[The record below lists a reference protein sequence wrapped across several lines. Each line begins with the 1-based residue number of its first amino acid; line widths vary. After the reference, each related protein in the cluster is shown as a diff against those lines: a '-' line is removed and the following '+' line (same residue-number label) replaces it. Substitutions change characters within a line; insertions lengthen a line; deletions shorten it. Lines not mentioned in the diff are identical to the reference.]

1 MFFNNTL
8 TRILLAFRKI
18 EVINTMPVKNMSSFT
33 IPSFLKPI
41 SVAIV
46 VSSLLACSD
55 NDTMSNQQSQGSSPI
70 ENGQSS
76 SIKEPFNKKPSSKAS
91 STEQLSL
98 AQGKP
103 VVYQLFTRLYGNTN
117 TSNIPWGSMEE
128 NGVGKFADI
137 NHAALSSIRALGT
150 SHVWYTGVPHHAVI
164 NDYSDY
170 GISHDDPD
178 VVKGRA
184 GSPYAVKDYYNVN
197 PDLAENPANRLEE
210 FEALIKRTHE
220 NGMKVIIDIVP
231 NHVARSYQSLSLPE
245 GQTDFGH
252 SDDTSV
258 AYARDNNFYYVVD
271 QAFEVPTAE
280 SYEPL
285 GGDKHPLADGKFNEY
300 PAKWTGNGARAA
312 KPDIN
317 DWYETVKINYG
328 VKPDGTYD
336 FPTLPPEYAE
346 KSYDEHVTFWKDKSL
361 PDSWYKVRSIAHYWL
376 DKGVDGFRYDMAE
389 MVPVEFW
396 SFLNSSIKQRS
407 PDAFLLAEVYQ
418 PSKYRDYIHLG
429 KMDYLYDKV
438 GFYDTLKTIMQGN
451 GKVSELVSVHKQ
463 VSDIAQHMLHFL
475 ENHDEQRIASRDFAG
490 SAEKGKPALAVSALI
505 SGSPTL
511 LYFGQDVGE
520 DGSEDMGFGD
530 PTRTTIFDYAGVP
543 AHQRFMNNGKFDGG
557 ASTEQE
563 KSLRNFY
570 ESIMAIAANNSAV
583 NGEFISLHDINLN
596 HVHEKSQLSHIHNSK
611 GHNAQSQPNS
621 SYSEQQFAFARRSQ
635 DEGFIVVT
643 NFSEQPVK
651 GMQLIFPTSLFADA
665 EIPSLLK
672 PLVGEKQLALDAKNG
687 AVTTSVTLEGLETLV
702 FAL

>member
-1 MFFNNTL
+1 MP
-8 TRILLAFRKI
+8 I
-18 EVINTMPVKNMSSFT
+18 INISSFT
-33 IPSFLKPI
+33 ISSFRKPMTG
-41 SVAIV
+41 AIV
-46 VSSLLACSD
+46 VSTLLACSD
-55 NDTMSNQQSQGSSPI
+55 TVTMRKQQDQELDAAELSRFMSIDEQNGIFMSTAKNLSSN
-70 ENGQSS
+70 
-76 SIKEPFNKKPSSKAS
+76 K
-91 STEQLSL
+91 
-98 AQGKP
+98 GKP

-117 TSNIPWGSMEE
+117 TANIPWGSIED

-137 NHAALSSIRALGT
+137 NDAALSSIKALGT

-170 GISHDDPD
+170 GISQDDPD

-197 PDLAENPANRLEE
+197 PDLALNPANRLEE

-245 GQTDFGH
+245 GQTNFGH

-258 AYARDNNFYYVVD
+258 VYARDNNFYYVVD
-271 QAFEVPTAE
+271 KAFEVPTAQG
-280 SYEPL
+280 YETL
-285 GGDKHPLADGKFNEY
+285 GGDEHPLADGEFKEY

-336 FPTLPPEYAE
+336 FPTLPAQYAE
-346 KSYDEHVTFWKDKSL
+346 KSYSEHMNFWKDKSL
-361 PDSWYKVRSIAHYWL
+361 PDSWYKFQSIAHYWL
-376 DKGVDGFRYDMAE
+376 NKGVDGFRYDMAE

-438 GFYDTLKTIMQGN
+438 GFYDTLKAIMQGS
-451 GKVSELVSVHKQ
+451 GKVSDLVSVHNQ
-463 VSDIAQHMLHFL
+463 ISDIAPHMLHFL
-475 ENHDEQRIASRDFAG
+475 ENHDEQRIASEDFAG

-505 SGSPTL
+505 SSSPTL

-570 ESIMAIAANNSAV
+570 ESIMAIAANHGAV
-583 NGEFISLHDINLN
+583 NGDFISLHDINL
-596 HVHEKSQLSHIHNSK
+596 S
-611 GHNAQSQPNS
+611 NAQYDNS
-621 SYSEQQFAFARRSQ
+621 SSQIQNSNSRTSQSLPSNNYSEQQFAFARRSQ
-635 DEGFIVVT
+635 DKGFIVIT

-651 GMQLIFPTSLFADA
+651 DMQLIFPTSLFAES

-672 PLVGEKQLALDAKNG
+672 PLVGENPLALDATDG
-687 AVTTSVTLEGLETLV
+687 TVTSSVTLEGLETLV
-702 FAL
+702 FEL

>member
-1 MFFNNTL
+1 
-8 TRILLAFRKI
+8 
-18 EVINTMPVKNMSSFT
+18 MPVKNMRSFT
-33 IPSFLKPI
+33 IPSFRKSI
-41 SVAIV
+41 AVTIV
-46 VSSLLACSD
+46 VSILQACSD
-55 NDTMSNQQSQGSSPI
+55 DGTMIEKQSQSLNTT
-70 ENGQSS
+70 ENGQLS
-76 SIKEPFNKKPSSKAS
+76 SINKAT
-91 STEQLSL
+91 STELLSS
-98 AQGKP
+98 AKGKP

-117 TSNIPWGSMEE
+117 TANIPWGSIED

-137 NHAALSSIRALGT
+137 NNAALSSIKALGT

-164 NDYSDY
+164 NDYGDF

-197 PDLAENPANRLEE
+197 PDLALNPANRLEE

-245 GQTDFGH
+245 GETNFGH
-252 SDDTSV
+252 NDDTSV
-258 AYARDNNFYYVVD
+258 VYARDNNFYYVVD
-271 QAFEVPTAE
+271 KVFEVPTAQG
-280 SYEPL
+280 YETL
-285 GGDKHPLADGKFNEY
+285 GGDEHPLADGEFKEY

-336 FPTLPPEYAE
+336 FPVLPSEYAN
-346 KSYDEHVTFWKDKSL
+346 KSYSEHMNFWKDKSL
-361 PDSWYKVRSIAHYWL
+361 PDSWYKFQSIAHYWL

-438 GFYDTLKTIMQGN
+438 GFYDTLKTIMQGS
-451 GKVSELVSVHKQ
+451 GKVSELVSVHNQ
-463 VSDIAQHMLHFL
+463 ISDIAPHMLHFL
-475 ENHDEQRIASRDFAG
+475 ENHDEQRIASEDFAG

-505 SGSPTL
+505 SSSPTL

-543 AHQRFMNNGKFDGG
+543 AHQRFMNNGKFDAGQ
-557 ASTEQE
+557 STEEE
-563 KSLRNFY
+563 KALHSFY
-570 ESIMAIAANNSAV
+570 KDVMNIAATHSAI
-583 NGEFISLHDINLN
+583 NGRYQSLHALNLS
-596 HVHEKSQLSHIHNSK
+596 EKDS
-611 GHNAQSQPNS
+611 A
-621 SYSEQQFAFARRSQ
+621 YSEKQFAFLREENDQ
-635 DEGFIVVT
+635 GFIVIA
-643 NFSEQPVK
+643 NFSDNATGPIS
-651 GMQLIFPTSLFADA
+651 LIVPASAIKASSNNLA
-665 EIPSLLK
+665 LK
-672 PLVGEKQLALDAKNG
+672 PLLSHKG
-687 AVTTSVTLEGLETLV
+687 VTLEQEGANYRAIITLDALETKV
-702 FAL
+702 FAF